1 MPSIFVIVIVIC
13 SGLALSICMREMLL
27 QGLDS
32 LFSQRAESQIRKQ
45 MKTVDFQ
52 LTGRISDEWL
62 ERLIATIAE
71 SEAAESEAA
80 ENDAAESE
88 SVNRIAAQSETA
100 QHAAARHGAAPNGT
114 GLQRFDYMVWMIGL
128 AIISFGGLVAGFA
141 QLAAQ

>member
-32 LFSQRAESQIRKQ
+32 LSSRRAESQIRKQ

-52 LTGRISDEWL
+52 MTGRISDEWL

-71 SEAAESEAA
+71 SESAKHT
-80 ENDAAESE
+80 
-88 SVNRIAAQSETA
+88 AAQCETA
-100 QHAAARHGAAPNGT
+100 QHAAARHGAARNGT

-141 QLAAQ
+141 QLAVQ